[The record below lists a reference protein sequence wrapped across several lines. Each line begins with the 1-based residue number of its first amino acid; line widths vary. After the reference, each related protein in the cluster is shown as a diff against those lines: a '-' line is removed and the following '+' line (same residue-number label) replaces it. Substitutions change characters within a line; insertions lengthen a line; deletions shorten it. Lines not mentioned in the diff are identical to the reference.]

1 MKRAEFKSLIDLN
14 DYFRNEE
21 KCIQYFI
28 KKRWNGHITCPHKNC
43 QKYMLDNNK
52 IYILK
57 SKHDFKCACCGR
69 IFSYKTGTIFENS
82 KVPMKKWF
90 MAIYLQSAHK
100 KGISSVQLAK
110 DIRVKQQTAWF
121 MLQRLKEAEKNNFFK
136 CKFKGTSEA
145 DECYVGGL
153 EQNKHTNKKG
163 QDDKACVFGMIN
175 RDTKQAKVY
184 HVSSNEKDVLLGKIN
199 INIDNND
206 TAERESSCRA
216 TIITDTLQAYTDLSK
231 WYNHK
236 TVKHCAGEYNRDEKD
251 KDGRTAFKVNTNSIE
266 GFWSIVKRTI
276 IGTHHWISK
285 KHLQRYLSDIQFRYN
300 TKAFKDTDRFDYFL
314 GNTQGRLKYCVLVG
328 R

>member
-28 KKRWNGHITCPHKNC
+28 KKRWNGHITCPHKRC

-136 CKFKGTSEA
+136 GKFKGTSEA

-199 INIDNND
+199 VNIDNS
-206 TAERESSCRA
+206 TAARESSCRA

-236 TVKHCAGEYNRDEKD
+236 TVKHCAGEYNRNEKD